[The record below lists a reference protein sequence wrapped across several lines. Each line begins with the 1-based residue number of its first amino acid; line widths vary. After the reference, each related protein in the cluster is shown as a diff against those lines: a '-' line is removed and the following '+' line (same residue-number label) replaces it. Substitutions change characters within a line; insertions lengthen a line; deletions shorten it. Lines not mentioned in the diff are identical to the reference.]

1 MQHILANLSVDC
13 RLLFKEDSNQQ
24 TNLVSI
30 EILTAWRGFMIYLG
44 VLMYLKVVE
53 IHLLFYLVIYVFLGW

>member
-1 MQHILANLSVDC
+1 MANLSVDC

-53 IHLLFYLVIYVFLGW
+53 IHLIFYLVIYVFLGW